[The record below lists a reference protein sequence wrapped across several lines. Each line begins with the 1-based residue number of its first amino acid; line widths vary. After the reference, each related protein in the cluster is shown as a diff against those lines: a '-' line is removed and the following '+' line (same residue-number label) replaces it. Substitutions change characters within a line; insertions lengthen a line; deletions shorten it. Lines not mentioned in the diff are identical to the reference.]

1 MAIFLNK
8 MIPVTLIMAMT
19 ADGKIAKN
27 STQLANWTSREDKK
41 LFVETSKKHGVIMM
55 GENTFNTFPSPLPE
69 RLNVVFTQQEN
80 PKEIEG
86 VKWVGGE
93 PEKVLA
99 ELEALGYQS
108 ALLGGGTTLNSLFL
122 KNKLIDEI
130 ILTIEPKIFGN
141 GLSLF
146 NEDLDANL
154 ELIAMEKLNENTI
167 MLKYKVIYS

>member
-1 MAIFLNK
+1 M
-8 MIPVTLIMAMT
+8 
-19 ADGKIAKN
+19 
-27 STQLANWTSREDKK
+27 
-41 LFVETSKKHGVIMM
+41 
-55 GENTFNTFPSPLPE
+55 
-69 RLNVVFTQQEN
+69 NVVFTQQEN

-86 VKWVGGE
+86 VKWVSGE

-108 ALLGGGTTLNSLFL
+108 ALLGGGATLNSLFL